1 MPTGEVTLTMLQA
14 YLWCVVGIVVSI
26 VLPILRTL
34 LPRAPDANKQ
44 GDEKGFAAVLWEAAK
59 PYVVVGLFSL
69 LTGLLIVAFT
79 WGTLQDWRA
88 ALLAGYAWDST
99 LQKLTKT

>member
-1 MPTGEVTLTMLQA
+1 MPDSVVTFTILQT
-14 YLWCVVGIVVSI
+14 YSWCVVGIIISI
-26 VLPILRTL
+26 ILPILTQL
-34 LPRAPDANKQ
+34 LPKPP
-44 GDEKGFAAVLWEAAK
+44 AASKAGMATVWEQAK

-79 WGTLQDWRA
+79 WGSLKDWRA

-99 LQKLTKT
+99 LQKLKKP